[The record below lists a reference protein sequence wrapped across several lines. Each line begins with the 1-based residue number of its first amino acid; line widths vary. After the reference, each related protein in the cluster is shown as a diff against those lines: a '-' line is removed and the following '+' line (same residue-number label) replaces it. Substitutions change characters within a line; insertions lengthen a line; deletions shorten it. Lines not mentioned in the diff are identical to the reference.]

1 MTAQA
6 NANVV
11 ALQLEKVR
19 DKVPLLYERDD
30 ILLTMIQQRGDVE
43 KVSSRNMRLPLQVN
57 PGGKAGS
64 YNADGGD
71 LGRGSGTAY
80 DVAQVS
86 PIFFRFAIEITK
98 LVEYATT
105 GRERAIENAT
115 KREVANGMKQF
126 RSFLDKLMQ
135 TAGNGVLGTINTVAS
150 TTFTMAVPYGAAL
163 VYPGQTIQIYDT
175 TLTTNRNV
183 AAGVTTTV
191 LTADPVT
198 TQNITVDN
206 VPTGTVA
213 TDVIV
218 HDGLT
223 GAQPVSLFGI
233 KYHQNNSTTG
243 TWLNL
248 NRATYPIQLQT
259 PRVNAGNAA
268 LTPSNVRL
276 AINKV
281 RKSLGINHISKLIAY
296 MAVEQEHAWEN
307 LGITVSQIIKEGGE
321 SGGNDLD
328 LLFSGRKTMSGDS
341 HQVQRKRR
349 PDARGFS
356 RPLALGTR
364 RAQGHRL
371 LRSQWQH
378 GVPDLRRQ
386 RRHRSQL
393 HLLLRHRVS
402 GVGRLAAYRRVH
414 RHTRAAQRLLRNRG
428 RGSTGSRGGKGKDV
442 PRIAFAGGSS
452 DSGF

>member
-1 MTAQA
+1 MPAQA

-43 KVSSRNMRLPLQVN
+43 KVSSRNMRLPLQLV

-71 LGRGSGTAY
+71 LGRGSGTSY
-80 DVAQVS
+80 DAAQVS
-86 PIFFRFAIEITK
+86 PMFFRFAIEITK

-126 RSFLDKLMQ
+126 RAFLDKLMQ
-135 TAGNGVLGTINTVAS
+135 TAGNGVLGTISSIAS
-150 TTFTMAVPYGAAL
+150 TTFTMTVPNGAAL

-191 LTADPVT
+191 LSADPIT
-198 TQNITVDN
+198 AQTITVDN

-233 KYHQNNSTTG
+233 KYHQNNATTG

-248 NRATYPIQLQT
+248 NRATYPVQLQT

-281 RKSLGINHISKLIAY
+281 RKSLGINHVSKLIAY

-307 LGITVSQIIKEGGE
+307 LGITVSQIIKEGGG

-328 LLFSGRKTMSGDS
+328 LLFSGRKTMSGIPIKSSVNADQTRVDFLDLAHWGRAVLKDIDFYEVNGNTVFPIYGASGGIAASYIFYFDTAFQVWDDS
-341 HQVQRKRR
+341 PRTGAFIDTLAR
-349 PDARGFS
+349 P
-356 RPLALGTR
+356 
-364 RAQGHRL
+364 QG
-371 LRSQWQH
+371 
-378 GVPDLRRQ
+378 
-386 RRHRSQL
+386 
-393 HLLLRHRVS
+393 
-402 GVGRLAAYRRVH
+402 Y
-414 RHTRAAQRLLRNRG
+414 
-428 RGSTGSRGGKGKDV
+428 
-442 PRIAFAGGSS
+442 
-452 DSGF
+452 

>member
-1 MTAQA
+1 MPAQA

-126 RSFLDKLMQ
+126 RAFLDKLMQ
-135 TAGNGVLGTINTVAS
+135 TAGNGVLGTISSIAS
-150 TTFTMAVPYGAAL
+150 TTFTMAVPSGAAL

-191 LTADPVT
+191 LSADPIT
-198 TQNITVDN
+198 AQTITVDN
-206 VPTGTVA
+206 VPAGTVA

-233 KYHQNNSTTG
+233 KYHQNNATTG

-248 NRATYPIQLQT
+248 NRATYPVQLQT

-281 RKSLGINHISKLIAY
+281 RKSLGINHVAKLIAY

-307 LGITVSQIIKEGGE
+307 LGITVSQIIKEGGA
-321 SGGNDLD
+321 SDGNDLD
-328 LLFSGRKTMSGDS
+328 LLFSGRKTMSGIPIKSSVNAD
-341 HQVQRKRR
+341 QTRV
-349 PDARGFS
+349 DFLD
-356 RPLALGTR
+356 LAHWG
-364 RAQGHRL
+364 RAVLKDIDFYEVNGNTVFPIY
-371 LRSQWQH
+371 
-378 GVPDLRRQ
+378 GA
-386 RRHRSQL
+386 
-393 HLLLRHRVS
+393 S
-402 GVGRLAAYRRVH
+402 GGLAASYIFYFDTAFQVWDDSPR
-414 RHTRAAQRLLRNRG
+414 
-428 RGSTGSRGGKGKDV
+428 TG
-442 PRIAFAGGSS
+442 AFIDTLARP
-452 DSGF
+452 SGY

>member
-1 MTAQA
+1 MPAQA
-6 NANVV
+6 NANVI

-64 YNADGGD
+64 YSADGGD

-80 DVAQVS
+80 DIAQVS
-86 PIFFRFAIEITK
+86 PVFFRFAIEITK

-105 GRERAIENAT
+105 GRERAIENAA
-115 KREVANGMKQF
+115 KREVAQGMKQF
-126 RSFLDKLMQ
+126 RAFLDKLMQ
-135 TAGNGVLGTINTVAS
+135 TAGNGVLGTISNVS
-150 TTFTMAVPYGAAL
+150 GTTFTMSVPSGAAL

-175 TLTTNRNV
+175 TLTTNRNI
-183 AAGVTTTV
+183 AANVTTNV

-198 TQNITVDN
+198 TQTITVDN

-218 HDGLT
+218 HDGLS
-223 GAQPVSLFGI
+223 GAQPVSLYGI
-233 KYHQNNSTTG
+233 KYHQNNATTG

-248 NRATYPIQLQT
+248 NRATYPIQLAT

-281 RKSLGINHISKLIAY
+281 RKSLGINHLGKLIAY

-321 SGGNDLD
+321 KTGNDLD
-328 LLFSGRKTMSGDS
+328 LLFSGRKTMSGIPIKASVNADQTRVDFLDLAHWGRAVLKDIDFYEVNGNTVFPIYGASGGIAASYIFYFDTAFQVWDDS
-341 HQVQRKRR
+341 PRTGAYIDTLAR
-349 PDARGFS
+349 P
-356 RPLALGTR
+356 
-364 RAQGHRL
+364 
-371 LRSQWQH
+371 
-378 GVPDLRRQ
+378 
-386 RRHRSQL
+386 
-393 HLLLRHRVS
+393 S
-402 GVGRLAAYRRVH
+402 GY
-414 RHTRAAQRLLRNRG
+414 
-428 RGSTGSRGGKGKDV
+428 
-442 PRIAFAGGSS
+442 
-452 DSGF
+452 

>member
-1 MTAQA
+1 MPAQA

-71 LGRGSGTAY
+71 LGRGSGTQY

-105 GRERAIENAT
+105 GRERAIENAA

-126 RSFLDKLMQ
+126 RAFLDKLMQ
-135 TAGNGVLGTINTVAS
+135 TAGNGVLGTINSVS
-150 TTFTMAVPYGAAL
+150 GTTFTMSVPSGAAL

-191 LTADPVT
+191 LTADPIT
-198 TQNITVDN
+198 TQQITVDN
-206 VPTGTVA
+206 VPAGTVA

-233 KYHQNNSTTG
+233 KYHQNNATTG

-248 NRATYPIQLQT
+248 NRATYPVQLAT

-281 RKSLGINHISKLIAY
+281 RKALGINHIAKLIAY

-307 LGITVSQIIKEGGE
+307 LGITVSQIIKEGG
-321 SGGNDLD
+321 GGDGNDLD
-328 LLFSGRKTMSGDS
+328 LLFSGRKTMSGIPIKSSVNAD
-341 HQVQRKRR
+341 QTRV
-349 PDARGFS
+349 DFLD
-356 RPLALGTR
+356 LAHWG
-364 RAQGHRL
+364 RAVLKDIDFYEVNGNTVFPIY
-371 LRSQWQH
+371 
-378 GVPDLRRQ
+378 GA
-386 RRHRSQL
+386 
-393 HLLLRHRVS
+393 S
-402 GVGRLAAYRRVH
+402 GGLAASYIFYFDTAFQVWDDSPR
-414 RHTRAAQRLLRNRG
+414 
-428 RGSTGSRGGKGKDV
+428 TG
-442 PRIAFAGGSS
+442 AFIDTLARP
-452 DSGF
+452 SGY

>member
-1 MTAQA
+1 MPAQA
-6 NANVV
+6 NANVI

-105 GRERAIENAT
+105 GRERAIENAA

-126 RSFLDKLMQ
+126 RAFLDKLMQ
-135 TAGNGVLGTINTVAS
+135 TAGNGVLGTINTVAGP
-150 TTFTMAVPYGAAL
+150 TFTMTVPSGAAL

-183 AAGVTTTV
+183 AASVTTTV
-191 LTADPVT
+191 LSVDPIS
-198 TQNITVDN
+198 TQQITVDN
-206 VPTGTVA
+206 VPSGTVA

-223 GAQPVSLFGI
+223 GSQPVSLFGI
-233 KYHQNNSTTG
+233 KYHQNNATTG

-248 NRATYPIQLQT
+248 NRATYPVQLQT

-281 RKSLGINHISKLIAY
+281 RKSLGINHLGKLIAY

-321 SGGNDLD
+321 KSGNDLD
-328 LLFSGRKTMSGDS
+328 LLFSGRKTMSGIPIKASVNADQTRVDFLDLS
-341 HQVQRKRR
+341 HW
-349 PDARGFS
+349 G
-356 RPLALGTR
+356 
-364 RAQGHRL
+364 RAVLKDIDFYEVNGNTVFPIY
-371 LRSQWQH
+371 
-378 GVPDLRRQ
+378 GA
-386 RRHRSQL
+386 
-393 HLLLRHRVS
+393 S
-402 GVGRLAAYRRVH
+402 GGLAASYIFYFDTSFQVWDDSPR
-414 RHTRAAQRLLRNRG
+414 
-428 RGSTGSRGGKGKDV
+428 TGAYIDTLAR
-442 PRIAFAGGSS
+442 P
-452 DSGF
+452 SGY

>member
-1 MTAQA
+1 MPAQA

-43 KVSSRNMRLPLQVN
+43 KVSSRNMRLPLQLV

-71 LGRGSGTAY
+71 LGRGSGTSY

-126 RSFLDKLMQ
+126 RAFLDKLMQ
-135 TAGNGVLGTINTVAS
+135 TAGNGVLGTINSIAS
-150 TTFTMAVPYGAAL
+150 TTFTMAVPSGAAL

-191 LTADPVT
+191 LSADPIT
-198 TQNITVDN
+198 AQTITVDN

-223 GAQPVSLFGI
+223 GAQPVSLYGI
-233 KYHQNNSTTG
+233 KYHQNNATTG

-248 NRATYPIQLQT
+248 NRATYPVQLQT

-328 LLFSGRKTMSGDS
+328 LLFSGRKTMSGIPIKSSVNADQTRVDFLDLAHWGRAVLKDIDFYEVNGNTVFPIYGASGGIAASYIFYFDTAFQVWDDS
-341 HQVQRKRR
+341 PRTGAFIDTLAR
-349 PDARGFS
+349 P
-356 RPLALGTR
+356 
-364 RAQGHRL
+364 
-371 LRSQWQH
+371 
-378 GVPDLRRQ
+378 
-386 RRHRSQL
+386 
-393 HLLLRHRVS
+393 S
-402 GVGRLAAYRRVH
+402 GY
-414 RHTRAAQRLLRNRG
+414 
-428 RGSTGSRGGKGKDV
+428 
-442 PRIAFAGGSS
+442 
-452 DSGF
+452 